1 VGPSLQ
7 QTTTAG
13 NNRGEDIELFD
24 AIIIGAG
31 VTGLYALY
39 RLRELGFSVCSF
51 EGGGGVGGTWYWN
64 RYPGARFD
72 SESYTYGYAFS
83 EELLQEW
90 DWKELY
96 SGQPENERYLNYV
109 ADKFDL
115 RKHIRFNS
123 HVVSAVFDE
132 SEGLWQIA
140 LEDGHQARAQFFI
153 TAVGSLSA
161 YYVPDFE
168 GIDSFQ
174 GAWCHTGRW
183 PAEGMDLAGKRVGV
197 IGTGAT
203 GVQLITEIAKE
214 VGHLT
219 VFQRTANYCA
229 PLRNRLIDPEMQ
241 RQIKANYPEIFK
253 KCNETAGSFMHQ
265 FDSRSALSV
274 SPEERLEQYEQLWTE
289 PGFKK
294 WLSNFYDVMMPGEAN
309 EDYAEFVRNKIRER
323 VKDPVVAEKLVPK
336 DHMFGSKRLPC
347 ESGYYEVFN
356 QDNVLLVDVREAP
369 IERITPKGVKTTD
382 AEYELDVLI
391 FATGYDAVTGS
402 LIRID
407 IRGEGGQSLKDK
419 FANGPRTYMGISSAG
434 FPNLFTINA
443 ASVGNFVRACEPLVD
458 WVSEAICYVRDHG
471 LTRISASP
479 EAETAWTQHVAE
491 AGAKILRTQANS
503 WFVGAN
509 IPGKARFLLTS
520 PDSAPVMRAKRVEVA
535 AKGYEGFVLQ

>member
-1 VGPSLQ
+1 VAQSLQ
-7 QTTTAG
+7 QTATIG
-13 NNRGEDIELFD
+13 NDGSEEIARFD
-24 AIIIGAG
+24 VIVIGAG

-39 RLRELGFSVCSF
+39 RLRELGLSVQIF

-72 SESYTYGYAFS
+72 SESYTYGYSFS

-109 ADKFDL
+109 ADKFNL
-115 RKHIRFNS
+115 RPHIRL
-123 HVVSAVFDE
+123 HARVVSATYDE
-132 SEGLWQIA
+132 REGLWLIQ

-168 GIDSFQ
+168 GLDSFE
-174 GAWCHTGRW
+174 GTWCHTGRW
-183 PAEGMDLAGKRVGV
+183 PAQGMDLAGKRVGV

-229 PLRNRLIDPEMQ
+229 PLRNRLIDPETQ

-253 KCNETAGSFMHQ
+253 KCSETAGSFMHQ

-274 SPEERLEQYEQLWTE
+274 SPEERLEQYERLWTE

-294 WLSNFYDVMMPGEAN
+294 WLSNFYDIMMPGEAN

-369 IERITPKGVKTTD
+369 IERITPKGIQTAD
-382 AEYELDVLI
+382 AEYELDVMI

-402 LIRID
+402 LTRID
-407 IRGEGGQSLKDK
+407 IRGEGGQTLKDK
-419 FANGPRTYMGISSAG
+419 FANGPRTYMGIASAG

-458 WVSEAICYVRDHG
+458 WVSDCIRYVRDRG
-471 LTRISASP
+471 CTRISASP
-479 EAETAWTQHVAE
+479 EAEEAWTQHVSE

-509 IPGKARFLLTS
+509 IPGKARVLLTS
-520 PDSAPVMRAKRVEVA
+520 PDTAPVMRAKRAEVA
-535 AKGYEGFVLQ
+535 CKGYEGFLLQ